1 MNCKN
6 YNVRLTYCTRHTF
19 QISLYSLLFLAILY
33 IFTKL
38 QPILLS
44 QHRAAFEI
52 WKGNATEIGSSQG
65 NSTKERRL
73 LFIAILTHWR
83 KWKRRASIRETWMT
97 QCTGD
102 KVRCLFFTDDVGTKE
117 DDKQSLQTEIS
128 RNNDMILMPMEGN
141 ISDKYCERTLVHEKG
156 WLQGVFSVQPEFKC
170 A

>member
-1 MNCKN
+1 MNCNN
-6 YNVRLTYCTRHTF
+6 YNARLNYCRRHTF
-19 QISLYSLLFLAILY
+19 QISLWSVLFLVILY

-52 WKGNATEIGSSQG
+52 SKGSSTDIVSSPR
-65 NSTKERRL
+65 NSTKEHRL

-83 KWKRRASIRETWMT
+83 RWKRRAGIRETWMM

-102 KVRCLFFTDDVGTKE
+102 KVRCLFFTDDVGAKE

-128 RNNDMILMPMEGN
+128 WNKDMILMPMAGN
-141 ISDKYCERTLVHEKG
+141 TSDKYCERI
-156 WLQGVFSVQPEFKC
+156 
-170 A
+170 